1 METVDLGGVR
11 LHVLPVWPGLPGEGD
26 RVAREMGALDPAVV
40 LMDLDTDDA
49 LRLREAVGAAKP
61 AFVPSFVDQLFHD
74 EVVARYAKDALPG
87 EHPVL
92 VAARVARNR
101 GAVTIPLRAT
111 APKPG
116 FFDRRRARKA
126 AASVAPVDIK
136 SFGPAF
142 ADALA
147 KADVWRAQEDAD
159 AAWGRLTRALT
170 DGRAPLLCLVQAHRA
185 APLLSHLQNTRR
197 VAP

>member
-49 LRLREAVGAAKP
+49 LRLRAAVGAASGKA
-61 AFVPSFVDQLFHD
+61 AFAPSFIDQLFHD

-92 VAARVARNR
+92 VAACVARNR

-116 FFDRRRARKA
+116 FFD
-126 AASVAPVDIK
+126 
-136 SFGPAF
+136 
-142 ADALA
+142 
-147 KADVWRAQEDAD
+147 
-159 AAWGRLTRALT
+159 
-170 DGRAPLLCLVQAHRA
+170 
-185 APLLSHLQNTRR
+185 
-197 VAP
+197 